1 MPSHP
6 TQQPDLFGS
15 NQQTESNR
23 EPTALTVTT
32 LHREMKRALSTLGNV
47 AVTGEVHDV
56 KRYPTVTFLMLKE
69 RASQVAVTVTSGK
82 ARFCHF
88 KNGDTVVVTG
98 MIDTNQGTGRLSL
111 LANSIVPTGE
121 GAVAALIDQTR
132 ERLRTDGLLDRERR
146 ALPKLPALVVVVCGN
161 DAAVKH
167 DFQTIADQRFRG
179 YPIHY
184 VTASQSSAESL
195 LSGLEQAQRVPGV
208 EVIVLARGGGD
219 GTQLLPYSD
228 EILCR
233 AIAASR
239 VPVVTAI
246 GHETNSPVCDEV
258 SDRRAPTPTAA
269 ATMVIPDRER
279 LVSQLEQWQQLRT
292 RTITDSV
299 KSETTRL
306 QHRWVVLA
314 GAPMRRVET
323 HRAQLAG
330 IGWDN
335 AIEFKLIDARACVG
349 ALRPD
354 KHLTERVQACAY
366 RVASSKVRIQPPP
379 TIEYR
384 HQLVAIHARIN
395 SLSPQRV
402 LERGFAVVRSGDGT
416 VVRDPAQVRAG
427 DEIVIALAGGNV
439 RAIVSSTEPLNQE
452 DIS

>member
-314 GAPMRRVET
+314 GAPMRR
-323 HRAQLAG
+323 
-330 IGWDN
+330 
-335 AIEFKLIDARACVG
+335 ACVG

-366 RVASSKVRIQPPP
+366 RVASTKVRIQPPP

-416 VVRDPAQVRAG
+416 VVRDPGQVRAG

-439 RAIVSSTEPLNQE
+439 RAIVSSTEPLNH
-452 DIS
+452 